1 MTEQRK
7 IVFGPDCVPGSRV
20 TVLGAARSGL
30 AAAELLKRHGAS
42 VFLSESGPAS
52 EKAEAIRRL
61 SAASIPA
68 EFNGHSDRAFDA
80 DWILVSPGIPP
91 SALAM
96 KTAAARGIPVAGEL
110 EAASWYCR
118 APIVGITGS
127 NGKSTVTALTG
138 EILKAAGLPVVVAG
152 NIGRAFSE
160 DAESASPEGVA
171 VIEVS
176 SFQLETVHA
185 FKPRVAVYLNL
196 TQDHINWHGS
206 FEAYG
211 RTKARIFEKQTTE
224 DTLVIFAA
232 DKGVARLAASARS
245 RLARFDL
252 EPSGDPCGFVR
263 SGVLMLRESGAESE
277 LLPVDGLGIR
287 GEHNILNALAS
298 ALACRA
304 MNVPL
309 EPIRRTLRA
318 FRGLPHRLEFVL
330 ESGGVS
336 WINDSKGTN
345 VDSVRYALG
354 SVGRPVIL
362 IAGGRDKD
370 SDFTALRDGLKSH
383 ARAVILIGEAA
394 GKMEKAFAGA
404 CPMVRA
410 GSLRE
415 AVARARSL
423 ASPGDAVLLSPACA
437 SFDLFKNF
445 EDRGDQFKALVRE
458 GAGP

>member
-1 MTEQRK
+1 MTDHRK

-30 AAAELLKRHGAS
+30 AAAELLRRHGAS
-42 VFLSESGPAS
+42 VFLSESAPAADL
-52 EKAEAIRRL
+52 AEAVQRL

-68 EFNGHSDRAFDA
+68 EFNGHSDRAFEA

-91 SALAM
+91 HAAAL
-96 KTAAARGIPVAGEL
+96 KTARDKGIPVAGEL

-160 DAESASPEGVA
+160 DAEKAAPEGVA

-176 SFQLETVHA
+176 SFQLETAHT
-185 FKPRVAVYLNL
+185 FRPRVAIFLNL

-211 RTKARIFEKQTTE
+211 RAKAGIFQNQTAE
-224 DTLVIFAA
+224 DTLVYFAA
-232 DKGVARLAASARS
+232 DAGVARLAASARS
-245 RLARFDL
+245 KRVCFDFAS
-252 EPSGDPCGFVR
+252 SGDPCGFVR
-263 SGVLMLRESGAESE
+263 SGILMLRESGAETE
-277 LLPVDGLGIR
+277 LLPVDSLGIR
-287 GEHNILNALAS
+287 GEHNVLNALAS

-304 MNVPL
+304 LNVPL

-330 ESGGVS
+330 ESGGVA

-354 SVGRPVIL
+354 SVARPVVL

-370 SDFTALRDGLKSH
+370 SDFTVLRDGLKSA

-394 GKMEKAFAGA
+394 GKMEKAFTGA
-404 CPMVRA
+404 CPTVRA

-415 AVARARSL
+415 AVAQARSL
-423 ASPGDAVLLSPACA
+423 ARPGDAVLLSPACA
-437 SFDLFKNF
+437 SFDMFRNF
-445 EDRGDQFKALVRE
+445 EDRGDQYKALVRE
-458 GAGP
+458 GTGP

>member
-1 MTEQRK
+1 MTDRKK
-7 IVFGPDCVPGSRV
+7 IVFGPEAVPGSRV

-42 VFLSESGPAS
+42 VFLSESAPAA
-52 EKAEAIRRL
+52 EKAEAVQRL

-68 EFNGHSDRAFDA
+68 EFNGHSDRAFEA
-80 DWILVSPGIPP
+80 DWMLVSPGIPP
-91 SALAM
+91 QASAL
-96 KTAAARGIPVAGEL
+96 KIAAGKGIPVAGEL

-118 APIVGITGS
+118 APIVAITGS

-160 DAESASPEGVA
+160 DAEKASPDGAA

-176 SFQLETVHA
+176 SFQMETVRT
-185 FKPRVAVYLNL
+185 FRPRVAVFLNL

-211 RTKARIFEKQTTE
+211 RAKARIFENQTAE
-224 DTLVIFAA
+224 DTLVVFAA
-232 DKGVARLAASARS
+232 DAGVTRLAASARS
-245 RLARFDL
+245 RIARFDL
-252 EPSGDPCGFVR
+252 KPSGDPCGFVR
-263 SGVLMLRESGAESE
+263 SGVLMLRESGADHE
-277 LLPVDGLGIR
+277 LVPMDDLGIR
-287 GEHNILNALAS
+287 GEHNVLNALAS

-304 MNVPL
+304 LDVSL
-309 EPIRRTLRA
+309 DPIRRTLRA

-330 ESGGVS
+330 ECGGVA

-370 SDFTALRDGLKSH
+370 SDFTVLRDGLKAR

-404 CPMVRA
+404 CPTERA

-415 AVARARSL
+415 SVARARSL
-423 ASPGDAVLLSPACA
+423 ARPGDAVLLSPACA
-437 SFDLFKNF
+437 SFDMFRNF

-458 GAGP
+458 GADP

>member
-1 MTEQRK
+1 MTERRK
-7 IVFGPDCVPGSRV
+7 IVFGPGCVPGSRV

-42 VFLSESGPAS
+42 VFLSESAPAA
-52 EKAEAIRRL
+52 ERAEAVRRL

-91 SALAM
+91 SAPAM
-96 KTAAARGIPVAGEL
+96 RTAADRGIPVAGEL

-160 DAESASPEGVA
+160 DAEGVPPEGAA

-176 SFQLETVHA
+176 SFQLETARA
-185 FKPRVAVYLNL
+185 FRPRVAVFLNL

-211 RTKARIFEKQTTE
+211 RAKARIFENQTAE
-224 DTLVIFAA
+224 DTLVLWAS
-232 DKGVARLAASARS
+232 DEHVPGLAAAAKS
-245 RLARFDL
+245 RIARFGAG
-252 EPSGDPCGFVR
+252 PSGDPCGFVR
-263 SGVLMLRESGAESE
+263 DGVLTLSEAGNETALVPVREM
-277 LLPVDGLGIR
+277 GIA

-304 MNVPL
+304 LNVPP

-330 ESGGVS
+330 ERGGVS

-354 SVGRPVIL
+354 SVGRPVVL

-370 SDFTALRDGLKSH
+370 SDFTVLRDGLKAH

-394 GKMEKAFAGA
+394 GKMEKAFAGV
-404 CPMVRA
+404 CPTARA

-423 ASPGDAVLLSPACA
+423 ARSGDAVLLSPACA
-437 SFDLFKNF
+437 SFDMFRNF

-458 GAGP
+458 ETAP